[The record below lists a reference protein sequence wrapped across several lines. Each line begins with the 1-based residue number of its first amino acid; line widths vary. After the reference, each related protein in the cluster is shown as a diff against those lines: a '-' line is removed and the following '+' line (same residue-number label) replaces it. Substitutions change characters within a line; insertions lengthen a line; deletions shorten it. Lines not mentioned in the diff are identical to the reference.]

1 MIEPT
6 GHYAFD
12 TSALTRLLAGYN
24 KPVRV
29 ADLSLGGWRPNSV
42 AAQMAAQMGVALPP
56 PPESYRHTGG
66 HSLAYADVVS
76 AGIDAEATGNRSV
89 RMALRLVSFMRDL
102 VAGQPSVLLVIAP
115 RFGIAWEEEDTL
127 FLEFMAR
134 EVPSVSLEIVA
145 CDLSPTIPDGW
156 TIRFGEAP
164 NTEPVLKEANLLGL
178 IPEVLTPRTL
188 AKLLPQGTADLVLLA
203 DGSAIVDPELRHV
216 PRQTPKLLFDRLT
229 AVFSESD
236 PELASYGQFF
246 GMSYHVEPARLCQRA
261 WDCFARGGLGLAV
274 RYLERAEKCAAN
286 PVEKAAYTCQ
296 KLGMRIARLRFR
308 EIAAEPSPSNGLP
321 TPVKAFLLQAKGWSL
336 VQMGQAKEARELLAA
351 AEGLTHEKAHAA
363 REHLYLL
370 NIRAL
375 SEFRCG
381 NSTDAL
387 ALEERIESGLNELPA
402 PDWRLEYVN
411 AVNQARLHR
420 ALKQWDRSSH
430 YYEKAFRTTL
440 GLRSES
446 DYVYTNLCRA
456 LVTRASVNE
465 AASLYHWVRA
475 TLHWLAVEYPE
486 ELTARIMQAILPG
499 MALSE
504 TSTRRQCEDLI
515 ESISKA
521 LLGNL
526 DKAAAAAGI
535 TLPETAPARSF
546 YRSTDDNSAGLLT
559 MVGGS
564 GWSVIVADR
573 GERFVKCRG
582 AAYKELER
590 WMSRFIAASHVNIP
604 GDCFLIDGRFGTEIA
619 STFEEAQEVCARRSI
634 EDLRFGATRIR
645 VSGTLI
651 EDCGTVRLGRGV
663 AFVRNSRT
671 VEFKRYL
678 SPFTLDAWQ
687 AAVVAALE
695 AGPVAV
701 EEFLQRG
708 ESLDSLRLLERRRV
722 VEITVDA
729 AREKFIPPPVAHEHL
744 SGGLHA

>member
-1 MIEPT
+1 MIELI

-12 TSALTRLLAGYN
+12 TSALARLLAARAAA
-24 KPVRV
+24 PVYV

-42 AAQMAAQMGVALPP
+42 AAQMATQLGVALPP
-56 PPESYRHTGG
+56 PPESYRHSGG

-89 RMALRLVSFMRDL
+89 RMALRLVSFMREL
-102 VAGQPSVLLVIAP
+102 FAAKPATLLVIAP

-134 EVPSVSLEIVA
+134 EVPSIELEIVA

-156 TIRFGEAP
+156 TIRFGELGA
-164 NTEPVLKEANLLGL
+164 EVAAAGQELLGL
-178 IPEVLTPRTL
+178 IPEVITAQTLT
-188 AKLLPQGTADLVLLA
+188 KLGAQDDSHLVLLA
-203 DGSAIVDPELRHV
+203 NGSSIAGPELRRA
-216 PRQTPKLLFDRLT
+216 PRQIPKLLFDRLT
-229 AVFSESD
+229 ALFADSD

-246 GMSYHVEPARLCQRA
+246 GMSYHVEPAKLCQRA
-261 WDCFARGGLGLAV
+261 WDCFARGGLGLAI
-274 RYLERAEKCAAN
+274 RYLERAERCAAN

-308 EIAAEPSPSNGLP
+308 EIAAEPSPSNALP
-321 TPVKAFLLQAKGWSL
+321 TPLKAFLLQAKGWSL
-336 VQMGQAKEARELLAA
+336 VQIGQAKEARELLAA
-351 AEGLTHEKAHAA
+351 AERLTHEKAQAA

-381 NSTDAL
+381 NSGGAL
-387 ALEERIESGLNELPA
+387 ELEERIETGLNELPA

-420 ALKQWDRSSH
+420 ALKHWDRSSH
-430 YYEKAFRTTL
+430 YYEKAFQTTL

-446 DYVYTNLCRA
+446 DHVYTNLCRA

-475 TLHWLAVEYPE
+475 TLHWLAVEWPE
-486 ELTARIMQAILPG
+486 ELTARIMQALLPG

-526 DKAAAAAGI
+526 DKAAIAAGI
-535 TLPETAPARSF
+535 VLPDTAPARSF
-546 YRSTDDNSAGLLT
+546 YRADDDSVGLLT
-559 MVGGS
+559 LVGGS
-564 GWSVIVADR
+564 GWSVIAADR
-573 GERFVKCRG
+573 GERFVKRRG
-582 AAYKELER
+582 AAYRDLER
-590 WMSRFIAASHVNIP
+590 LMCRFIAVAHPATP
-604 GDCFLIDGRFGTEIA
+604 GDCFVIDGRFGKEIA
-619 STFEEAQEVCARRSI
+619 STLAEAQEVCALRSI
-634 EDLRFGATRIR
+634 EDLRFDGLRSR
-645 VSGTLI
+645 VPARLI
-651 EDCGTVRLGRGV
+651 EDSGIARLGHGV
-663 AFVRNSRT
+663 AFVKNRKT

-678 SPFTLDAWQ
+678 SPFAMDSQQ
-687 AAVVAALE
+687 AAIVATLA
-695 AGPVAV
+695 AGPVPV
-701 EEFLQRG
+701 NEFLQHG
-708 ESLDSLRLLERRRV
+708 HSLDELRLLERRRV
-722 VEITVDA
+722 LDITVETT
-729 AREKFIPPPVAHEHL
+729 RTNFIPPPVAQEHI